1 MLRSA
6 ALDGADLRGSR
17 LYGADLAGASIA
29 GADLS
34 SAHLWRAVPPPES
47 GAVLADLSGIVI
59 KAPSDVE
66 VGFLKAALASPDS
79 GRIKDGMRNRIGP
92 LTDAGG
98 DRAWPT
104 EPDGLSWAKLAQD
117 GGETGAEAY
126 KSRLT
131 GHLADLACRASLGD
145 GAVANGIARRG
156 VRQGFKGDS
165 ATLYARLTAR
175 ECPAAGAVGRAGA
188 QVFGSLCGGLGEAI
202 AAPALAPPRRR
213 PYIGT

>member
-1 MLRSA
+1 LARAALSAVNLQGANLRAANLQGADLSEARLQLADLSEARLQGADLARATLDGAMLRSA
-6 ALDGADLRGSR
+6 ALDGADLRASR
-17 LYGADLAGASIA
+17 LYGADLSGASIA

-66 VGFLKAALASPDS
+66 VGFLKAALASPDT

-104 EPDGLSWAKLAQD
+104 GSPVRV
-117 GGETGAEAY
+117 
-126 KSRLT
+126 RL
-131 GHLADLACRASLGD
+131 
-145 GAVANGIARRG
+145 
-156 VRQGFKGDS
+156 
-165 ATLYARLTAR
+165 
-175 ECPAAGAVGRAGA
+175 
-188 QVFGSLCGGLGEAI
+188 
-202 AAPALAPPRRR
+202 RR
-213 PYIGT
+213 PVAPWPWPARVRSGALPGVVGASRRSREGAPSR